1 MRMQKMKWTIKHP
14 YSLRNFD
21 ITVDIEGETLKGVPH
36 GLCFINFI
44 YNDELDKS
52 SFFKPPKGPV
62 VDRSDPYLDG

>member
-14 YSLRNFD
+14 YALQRFHDISKD

-44 YNDELDKS
+44 YNGELYKNKS
-52 SFFKPPKGPV
+52 SYKK
-62 VDRSDPYLDG
+62 RS